1 MQQTQQRAVQQH
13 PQPVRQQQPQP
24 QQKPQH
30 QQQQRPQQQQPQPVV
45 RQQQQHKQQ
54 PMMQREAPAPQRQQ
68 PLPPQ
73 QPPSLAPLA
82 AGARQAQ
89 ELPQHRRA
97 QQPTSYAPPARDRP
111 LYQPEREMPS
121 EVPPAGER
129 RMSASAQA
137 ALAAASSTV
146 CSCAS
151 FISLVCAH
159 CAVPRNFVQ
168 MTLASMMRPC
178 IHVCARPTSR
188 AHPSDTKVH
197 RFPRRRRPRLPTRPT
212 ARASNCV
219 RSRAWAF
226 RSVHDTPH
234 ARSSASYC
242 TQTVEHGSEARA
254 CVCSPHNLQAL
265 KLWTPRVFSNIRWCG

>member
-1 MQQTQQRAVQQH
+1 
-13 PQPVRQQQPQP
+13 
-24 QQKPQH
+24 
-30 QQQQRPQQQQPQPVV
+30 V

-151 FISLVCAH
+151 LSLAQTLRCPTQFRADDISIDDAPLHSCLH
-159 CAVPRNFVQ
+159 SSYFSC
-168 MTLASMMRPC
+168 
-178 IHVCARPTSR
+178 
-188 AHPSDTKVH
+188 
-197 RFPRRRRPRLPTRPT
+197 
-212 ARASNCV
+212 
-219 RSRAWAF
+219 
-226 RSVHDTPH
+226 TP
-234 ARSSASYC
+234 
-242 TQTVEHGSEARA
+242 V
-254 CVCSPHNLQAL
+254 
-265 KLWTPRVFSNIRWCG
+265 